1 MADRRKTLLTA
12 VGVLLLFALP
22 VGLFA
27 FLDFAWF
34 GPARIYADAQSRCED
49 VFAQN
54 DWSGY
59 PLWFH
64 YDYRVRFVCPELD
77 DDNVS
82 LLYPIIH
89 SVDGLRYIELYA
101 TDLSDD
107 GVAAMEHEFPHCHFT
122 VYDQWF

>member
-1 MADRRKTLLTA
+1 MNDRRKTVLSSLA
-12 VGVLLLFALP
+12 VIILVSLP
-22 VGLFA
+22 VA
-27 FLDFAWF
+27 AYIFLQVTWF
-34 GPARIYADAQSRCED
+34 GPARVYADAQKRCEA
-49 VFAQN
+49 VFAEN
-54 DWSGY
+54 EWPGY

-77 DDNVS
+77 DSNVS

-101 TDLSDD
+101 TSLTPD
-107 GVAAMEHEFPHCHFT
+107 GVAAMKDEFPGCYFT